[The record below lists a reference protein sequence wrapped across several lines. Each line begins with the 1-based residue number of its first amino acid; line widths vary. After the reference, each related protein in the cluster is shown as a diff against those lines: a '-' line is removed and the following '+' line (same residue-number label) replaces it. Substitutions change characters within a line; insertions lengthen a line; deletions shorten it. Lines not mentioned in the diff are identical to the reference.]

1 VILLPSARGIQT
13 AIALLLMSLV
23 LTGCQTGRVEPAP
36 DLPHDPQAHTP
47 FQVPE
52 TTEHWQGEM
61 AGEVT
66 RDSVILQARLSVK
79 GTTVFGDIKGRPGI
93 GAFALSTDE
102 DFQDAFRTRWMTA
115 TPEGDYILKTMVTD
129 LEPGTRY
136 YFKLLS
142 GPDLAS
148 LQAGPIGTFRTSD
161 GPGVAR
167 ETSLVVV
174 TSMQRY
180 SFRATVLTDL
190 DFKRRALG
198 FPSLEAIVAHD
209 PDFVVAT
216 GDNVYYDCPSVGRAR
231 TREEM
236 RAKWHKQF
244 ATPRFAALFQSI
256 PVYWMK
262 DDHDYR
268 YDDADRHGAIEPSA
282 ELGAEIFL
290 EQVPVVGPEDE
301 NAATYRT
308 HRVND
313 LLQIWL
319 LESRDYR
326 DPNTKPPGPDKTLWG
341 TGQRTWLKQTLL
353 ESDATFK
360 LILSPTPL
368 IGPDDAMKEVQGGV
382 LAPLFG
388 GRAIGQ
394 AGDKRKRD
402 NHTNSYG
409 FKDEA
414 DAFFEWLVENGLR
427 DENLTFICGDR
438 HWQYHSIHPRGF
450 EEFSAGAIIDGS
462 ARLGPQPGDRNST
475 DPDGLISQPY
485 RQEEASGGFLEVTV
499 APPTGETSAQATFTF
514 YDEQGVLLHSVEKP
528 AH

>member
-1 VILLPSARGIQT
+1 MISLPSAKELRT
-13 AIALLLMSLV
+13 AIVLLVMSLAFA
-23 LTGCQTGRVEPAP
+23 GCRSERVEPTP

-47 FQVPE
+47 LQVPE
-52 TTEHWQGEM
+52 TTQHWQGEM

-66 RDSVILQARLSVK
+66 QDSVILQARLSVK
-79 GTTVFGDIKGRPGI
+79 GTAVFGDIKGRPGI

-102 DFQDAFRTRWMTA
+102 DFQGAFRTRWMTA
-115 TPEGDYILKTMVTD
+115 SPEGDHILKTRVAD
-129 LEPGTRY
+129 LRPGTRY
-136 YFKLLS
+136 YYKLLS
-142 GPDLAS
+142 GPDIAS
-148 LQAGPIGTFRTSD
+148 LQAGPIGTFRTLD
-161 GPGVAR
+161 APGAAR

-180 SFRATVLTDL
+180 SFRATALTDL
-190 DFKRRALG
+190 DFRKRALG
-198 FPSLEAIVAHD
+198 FPSLEVIMAHD
-209 PDFVVAT
+209 PDFLVAT
-216 GDNVYYDCPSVGRAR
+216 GDNVYYDCPYIGRAR
-231 TREEM
+231 TRETM

-244 ATPRFAALFQSI
+244 ATPRFAALFQNV

-262 DDHDYR
+262 DDHDFR
-268 YDDADRHGAIEPSA
+268 YDDADPHGAIEPSA
-282 ELGAEIFL
+282 ELGAEVFL
-290 EQVPVVGPEDE
+290 EQVPVIDPKDE

-319 LESRDYR
+319 VESRDHR
-326 DPNTKPPGPDKTLWG
+326 DPNIKSPGPDKTLWG
-341 TGQRTWLKQTLL
+341 AEQKAWLKRTLL

-360 LILSPTPL
+360 LILSPTPVV
-368 IGPDDAMKEVQGGV
+368 GPDDALKEVQGGV

-394 AGDKRKRD
+394 EGDKRKRD
-402 NHTNSYG
+402 NHTNPYG

-414 DAFFEWLVENGLR
+414 DAFFDWLIDNGLH
-427 DENLTFICGDR
+427 ENLTFICGDR
-438 HWQYHSIHPRGF
+438 HWQYHSIHPRGL

-462 ARLGPQPGDRNST
+462 ARLGPQPGDEDST
-475 DPDGLISQPY
+475 DPEGLISQPY
-485 RQEEASGGFLEVTV
+485 RQGEASGGFLEVTI

-514 YDEQGVLLHSVEKP
+514 YDEQGMLLYSVKKP